1 MGLFD
6 RFKGRRSSE
15 DALAQARSE
24 AGMDASG
31 APVTPGAEPGQPA
44 APAPAPG
51 DPNLGVPLNQ
61 FGSPTD
67 GTQLP
72 AGQNVQIP
80 GVGDMGALMA
90 MIQSAASQGHLHIDT
105 QKLQMGMAGMQ
116 GAQGMQGMM
125 GMGMPMLDLRQDP
138 SRRQVVFDIL
148 KKHGF
153 DPHEGQAIQVTDPQ
167 IQAEIMQALQQHAA
181 GQQPQVQP
189 PPQQIPPAE
198 GSGGQSPEPGP
209 PMPPGIPPAG

>member
-6 RFKGRRSSE
+6 RFKSRRGSE
-15 DALAQARSE
+15 DALAQARAE
-24 AGMDASG
+24 AGMQ
-31 APVTPGAEPGQPA
+31 PGQADVGGQPA
-44 APAPAPG
+44 TPPAPAAPPPG
-51 DPNLGVPLNQ
+51 DPSLGVPLTQ
-61 FGSPTD
+61 YGTPTD
-67 GTQLP
+67 GTVLP
-72 AGQNVQIP
+72 GGQGQNVQIP
-80 GVGDMGALMA
+80 GVGDLGALMG
-90 MIQSAASQGHLHIDT
+90 MIQNAAAQGNLHIDT
-105 QKLQMGMAGMQ
+105 QNLQMGMGGMP
-116 GAQGMQGMM
+116 GMQGMN
-125 GMGMPMLDLRQDP
+125 MGMPMIDLRQDP
-138 SRRQVVFDIL
+138 AHRQIVFDIL

-181 GQQPQVQP
+181 GQQSQVQP